1 VDGPWELDGEFRR
14 LVRLEQGLEAR
25 VGPLLREIAD
35 ARLYRSFGCA
45 SFEEYARERLGMSPR
60 RARGL
65 LRIERVAERCA
76 EFAAGYR
83 SGALS
88 WVQAQALVPVV
99 IALLHER
106 RAGRIREWIAWAMRV
121 TVRRL
126 EADVEAALVQRDS
139 DPDGF
144 SRTGGVPR
152 DAWAGE
158 ERARRQTRARPT
170 ESATIVF
177 CAPKEVARLFRA
189 VMCTVRRKMQEL
201 AGRQVTDGEAFE
213 EMLVHAIRAWEEMSP
228 KPKSEYRVYERDGWR
243 CTAPGCSS
251 RRNLHDHHIRFRSLG
266 GTDDLG
272 NRTTLCAWH
281 HLRGVHAGIVRC
293 RGRAPGA
300 LRFELGVRAGGPP
313 LAAYASGDR
322 LVPALEVVR

>member
-1 VDGPWELDGEFRR
+1 
-14 LVRLEQGLEAR
+14 
-25 VGPLLREIAD
+25 
-35 ARLYRSFGCA
+35 
-45 SFEEYARERLGMSPR
+45 M
-60 RARGL
+60 
-65 LRIERVAERCA
+65 
-76 EFAAGYR
+76 
-83 SGALS
+83 
-88 WVQAQALVPVV
+88 
-99 IALLHER
+99 
-106 RAGRIREWIAWAMRV
+106 

-126 EADVEAALVQRDS
+126 EADVDAALVLRDS

-144 SRTGGVPR
+144 ARTASVPR

-170 ESATIVF
+170 EGATIVF

-189 VMCTVRRKMQEL
+189 VLCTVRRRMQQL

-251 RRNLHDHHIRFRSLG
+251 RRNLHDHHIRFRSAG
-266 GTDDLG
+266 GSHALA

-293 RGRAPGA
+293 SGRAPRG
-300 LRFELGVRAGGPP
+300 LRFDLGVRSGGPP
-313 LAAYASGDR
+313 LASYAAGER
-322 LVPALEVVR
+322 RVRALEVVR